1 MLARGED
8 ELAGARGIEAGN
20 VGQVVDRLVGEITDL
35 DPERA
40 GALILA
46 ARKHWFEQGQQA

>member
-1 MLARGED
+1 MNIQIREID
-8 ELAGARGIEAGN
+8 ELA
-20 VGQVVDRLVGEITDL
+20 EISSSL

>member
-1 MLARGED
+1 V
-8 ELAGARGIEAGN
+8 IPS
-20 VGQVVDRLVGEITDL
+20 L

-46 ARKHWFEQGQQA
+46 ARKHWFESQGQQA